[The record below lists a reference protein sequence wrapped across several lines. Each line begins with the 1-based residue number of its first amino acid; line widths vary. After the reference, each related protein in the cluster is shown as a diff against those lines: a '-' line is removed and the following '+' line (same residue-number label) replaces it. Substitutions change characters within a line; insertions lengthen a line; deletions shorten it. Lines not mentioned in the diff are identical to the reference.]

1 MVSQEQLEAQLE
13 QLPNWRSVSFK
24 SNIVSSLERIC
35 FEDETIFDLLEG
47 FWRGVRLSGTGSGVA
62 GVLCYTNYR
71 ALFLSN
77 ASASAQPDILQFP
90 DILTAEPRSTGAS
103 TKLAVEHSAG
113 TCFLSTKLP
122 EAAITAFADG
132 LNDLLERALPD
143 AGGSSHAR
151 SDSNRG
157 ASGVDRTAA
166 GRGQPNRPS
175 SANAGP
181 EGPDAER
188 RSPGGPDSGE
198 SPGAHTPPGRTP
210 PANTPGDRTRG
221 RRDTGLDR
229 GADLFDPDRVI
240 STEDKRAGVYHVQDD
255 AGEPPD
261 AGGPRDGGSGQ
272 VGSGTNR
279 LQTLNRQHLAAREI
293 FISINNYKQK
303 TQEPGFFQALMG
315 DLFRLA
321 DMCVGDRS
329 SVNEPARLFL
339 TVVILPMR
347 QSLADDRNLIVD
359 LFRYD
364 DISYRQANDI
374 LRHWDYVRNEL
385 RKYRASS
392 KSEPLRSLQYLREY
406 DEREDTDYFDDIAA
420 ILFRFCDHTLK
431 NSGMHTQLRK
441 KRLSRIRTLIY
452 GEEEQESGAATDAEQ
467 DTSVRVDAQEETL
480 EDVLAEINELIGMQN
495 VKKQIDTFVNLL
507 KVHKERERRE
517 LPVTPFSMH
526 AIFYGPP
533 GTGKTTIARYLGRVY
548 RCLGLLDKGHM
559 VETDRAGLV
568 AGYVGQTAIKVEEI
582 VQQALD
588 GVLFID
594 EAYTLNPRTG
604 DKDFGQEVIDTLLK
618 RMEDYRERLVVIA
631 AGYPD
636 EMNEFIDSNP
646 GLKSRFSRYFYF
658 EHYTPKELQQIF
670 DSLVEGASFTLT
682 RTARKAVL
690 ELITE
695 LYEHRGRS
703 FGNGRMVRNLF
714 ENIIERQANRISRI
728 HPLTDEVLCSI
739 TKRDIP
745 KIGEFSG

>member
-24 SNIVSSLERIC
+24 SNIVSSLERIF
-35 FEDETIFDLLEG
+35 FEEEQIFDLLEG

-62 GVLCYTNYR
+62 GVLCYTNRR
-71 ALFLSN
+71 AFFLSN
-77 ASASAQPDILQFP
+77 ASSSAQPEVLEFP
-90 DILTAEPRSTGAS
+90 DILTAEIRPTSAT

-113 TCFLSTKLP
+113 TCFMSTKLP
-122 EAAITAFADG
+122 ESAATAFAEG
-132 LNDLLERALPD
+132 LNNMLARTLGSGSVPAPGDSDTNRSSGRDGSGFQGPSNADLPSFSGPKPGHED
-143 AGGSSHAR
+143 
-151 SDSNRG
+151 G
-157 ASGVDRTAA
+157 ASGGSPSGGGIA
-166 GRGQPNRPS
+166 GIYHVEDDGGGPPDENRGQS
-175 SANAGP
+175 S
-181 EGPDAER
+181 
-188 RSPGGPDSGE
+188 
-198 SPGAHTPPGRTP
+198 
-210 PANTPGDRTRG
+210 
-221 RRDTGLDR
+221 
-229 GADLFDPDRVI
+229 
-240 STEDKRAGVYHVQDD
+240 
-255 AGEPPD
+255 
-261 AGGPRDGGSGQ
+261 
-272 VGSGTNR
+272 GSGTSR
-279 LQTLNRQHLAAREI
+279 LQTLNRQHLAARDI

-303 TQEPGFFQALMG
+303 THEPGFFQALMG

-321 DMCVGDRS
+321 DMCVGDRT

-347 QSLADDRNLIVD
+347 QTLADDRDLIVD

-392 KSEPLRSLQYLREY
+392 KQEPLRSLQYLKEY
-406 DEREDTDYFDDIAA
+406 DEREDSDYFDDVAA

-441 KRLSRIRTLIY
+441 KRIARIRTLIY
-452 GEEEQESGAATDAEQ
+452 GEEEQQSGSETDAEQ
-467 DTSVRVDAQEETL
+467 DTSVRVEDQEETL
-480 EDVLAEINELIGMQN
+480 EDVLAEINELIGMHN

-548 RCLGLLDKGHM
+548 RCLGLLEKGHM

-658 EHYTPKELQQIF
+658 DHYTPKELQQIF

-690 ELITE
+690 DLITE

-714 ENIIERQANRISRI
+714 EHIIERQANRISKI